1 MQRANDDLLSYLI
14 AQAQTGAKNW
24 FGYPQQRLINI
35 SLCHKMAEN
44 HGADMTPEE
53 IVDYVI
59 RLNDLIFKKIVSNA
73 NDRS

>member
-1 MQRANDDLLSYLI
+1 MQKASDDLLGYLI

-44 HGADMTPEE
+44 YGADMTPEE

>member
-1 MQRANDDLLSYLI
+1 
-14 AQAQTGAKNW
+14 
-24 FGYPQQRLINI
+24 
-35 SLCHKMAEN
+35 MAEN